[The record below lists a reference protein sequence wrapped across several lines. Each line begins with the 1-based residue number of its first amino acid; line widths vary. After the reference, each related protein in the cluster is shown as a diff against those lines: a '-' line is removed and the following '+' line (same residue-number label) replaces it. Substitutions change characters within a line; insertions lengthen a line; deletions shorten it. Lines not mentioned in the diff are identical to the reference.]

1 MKRTL
6 LITAAVLGGALLFS
20 LGYLVK
26 YFSGQWHAPRVLVTV
41 NGQDILES
49 ELKREM
55 RFLQVSE
62 GVAFSSI
69 TREDVLDRMIND
81 RLIMDEARRL
91 KISIS
96 ETSVDG
102 FIAKFWEGY
111 APEEVNRLLSLQQL
125 KPSDL
130 QDLMHTRLLVE
141 ATIKQAVEDP
151 IHIGEDEIEAYYWTH
166 LLQFYRQ
173 DRVHARQIVVET
185 KAQAE
190 AILQQLAAGE
200 AFADLAKRFS
210 RGPEKDQGG
219 DLGWVEKDGLPQSF
233 SRVLFSQKTGQVSQP
248 VATPYGYHLF
258 LVDEKQTGGKI
269 PLTEAKEMIAEDL
282 KLQKIEKAFQAWLE
296 NLRAQATIVIH
307 ARRGAE

>member
-1 MKRTL
+1 MKKIL
-6 LITAAVLGGALLFS
+6 FIIAAVLAGGVLFS
-20 LGYLVK
+20 LGYGFK
-26 YFSGQWHAPRVLVTV
+26 YFSGQWYVPRVLVSV
-41 NGQDILES
+41 NNQEIMEN

-62 GVAFSSI
+62 GTAFSSI

-81 RLIMDEARRL
+81 RLILEEARRL
-91 KISIS
+91 KVSVPES
-96 ETSVDG
+96 AVDG

-111 APEEVNRLLSLQQL
+111 APEEVSRLLEQQQL

-130 QDLMHTRLLVE
+130 RALMHTRMMVE
-141 ATIKQAVEDP
+141 ATIKRAVEDP
-151 IHIGEDEIEAYYWTH
+151 IHIGDDEVEAYYWSH
-166 LLQFYRQ
+166 IMQFYRQ

-185 KAQAE
+185 KAQADTL
-190 AILQQLAAGE
+190 LQQLQAGE
-200 AFADLAKRFS
+200 TFASLAQRYS

-219 DLGWVEKDGLPQSF
+219 DLGWVEKEELPQSF
-233 SRVLFSQKTGQVSQP
+233 SRVLFSLRAGQVSQP
-248 VATPYGYHLF
+248 VSTPYGYHLF
-258 LVDEKQTGGKI
+258 LVEAKQTGGKI
-269 PLTEAKEMIAEDL
+269 PLDEAKPLIAEDL